1 MDCIM
6 NMDYEVIG
14 DLLEIL
20 EREKFNR
27 EIKLKITN
35 CDYENKF
42 VDFELVL
49 WHEKECDRI
58 ENIIEYIKENLK

>member
-1 MDCIM
+1 MYCIM

>member
-6 NMDYEVIG
+6 TMDFEVIG

-35 CDYENKF
+35 CDYEKKF

-49 WHEKECDRI
+49 WYEKECDRI
-58 ENIIEYIKENLK
+58 ENIIEYVKENLK